1 MALHDS
7 EPERNRFRA
16 GNRTHAERVRVGR
29 EKVTDDDI
37 LRTMHRYKTV
47 ERTMNMEQV
56 VMKHI
61 MRLVVAGS
69 LVAIAVNI
77 VMMFG

>member
-1 MALHDS
+1 M
-7 EPERNRFRA
+7 
-16 GNRTHAERVRVGR
+16 RVGR

>member
-1 MALHDS
+1 M
-7 EPERNRFRA
+7 
-16 GNRTHAERVRVGR
+16 RTGR

-37 LRTMHRYKTV
+37 LGTTRGYETV

-56 VMKHI
+56 VMKNI
-61 MRLVVAGS
+61 MRLVVVGS

-77 VMMFG
+77 VMMIG